1 MKQINTSRVW
11 FYGVACTFLGLF
23 NLSLHASE
31 QVIPA
36 HPRAELEINKA
47 AEEDEPINFI
57 LSSAQRI
64 GAEVTFEHVVKVFGA
79 VSSNTYRMPSDL
91 KRADTVDWFK
101 QQISSLGGKIEFE
114 CEQRDCGRA
123 TIWTSDI
130 FGERVL
136 SASDVNQ
143 NYLAVALDKDDVQH
157 LLMIYVVERSNR
169 RVYAHVVEIL
179 PSERVVFDDP
189 VDVSSEL
196 LRRGT
201 VKLPNI
207 VPDSQ
212 GSLSA
217 EALEDLKS
225 LAETELQEFADEEI
239 YVVCHVNG
247 PYATDELLEHSRTC
261 AEQIHEIFEEQG
273 LNVVPFG
280 NGPLSPLE
288 RIPVSRV
295 ELVIPRLLRQESD

>member
-1 MKQINTSRVW
+1 MKELSTSRDW
-11 FYGVACTFLGLF
+11 FCSITCMLVGLF
-23 NLSLHASE
+23 SLSLHASE

-36 HPRAELEINKA
+36 HPRAELEIN
-47 AEEDEPINFI
+47 EVSEDDEPINFI
-57 LSSAQRI
+57 LSSVQRI
-64 GAEVTFEHVVKVFGA
+64 RNEVTFERAIKVFGS

-91 KRADTVDWFK
+91 KRLDTSDWFK
-101 QQISSLGGKIEFE
+101 QQITSLGGEIEFE

-123 TIWTSDI
+123 TIWASDI

-143 NYLAVALDKDDVQH
+143 NYLAVALEKDDVQH

-179 PSERVVFDDP
+179 PSERVAFDAP

-201 VKLPNI
+201 VTLPDV

-212 GSLSA
+212 GTIST
-217 EALEDLKS
+217 EDLESLKT

-247 PYATDELLEHSRTC
+247 PYATEELLEYSRGC
-261 AEQIHEIFEEQG
+261 AEQIQEVFEDQG

-280 NGPLSPLE
+280 TGPLSPIE
-288 RIPVSRV
+288 QTPVSRV
-295 ELVIPRLLRQESD
+295 ELVIPRLLKQELE

>member
-1 MKQINTSRVW
+1 MKQISASRVW
-11 FYGVACTFLGLF
+11 SCGIACTLLGLL
-23 NLSLHASE
+23 NLSVHASE

-36 HPRAELEINKA
+36 HPRAELELDRVS
-47 AEEDEPINFI
+47 EDDEPMNFI

-64 GAEVTFEHVVKVFGA
+64 RSEVTFERAVKVFGS

-91 KRADTVDWFK
+91 KRSDTTDWFK
-101 QQISSLGGKIEFE
+101 QQIASLGGEIEFE

-123 TIWTSDI
+123 TIWASDI

-179 PSERVVFDDP
+179 PNERVAFDAP

-201 VKLPNI
+201 VRLPNV

-212 GSLSA
+212 GAIST
-217 EALEDLKS
+217 EALESLRT

-247 PYATDELLEHSRTC
+247 PNSAEELLEYSRSC
-261 AEQIHEIFEEQG
+261 SEQVQKIFEEQG

-280 NGPLSPLE
+280 TGPLSPIE
-288 RIPVSRV
+288 QTPVSRV
-295 ELVIPRLLRQESD
+295 ELVIPRLLKQELE

>member
-1 MKQINTSRVW
+1 MKISYAARVW
-11 FYGVACTFLGLF
+11 SCGITCTILGLF
-23 NLSLHASE
+23 SLNLHASE
-31 QVIPA
+31 QIIPA
-36 HPRAELEINKA
+36 HPRADLELSAMSED
-47 AEEDEPINFI
+47 DEPINFI
-57 LSSAQRI
+57 LSSAKRI
-64 GAEVTFEHVVKVFGA
+64 RNDVTFERAIKVFGV

-91 KRADTVDWFK
+91 KRADATLWFK
-101 QQISSLGGKIEFE
+101 QQITSLDGEIEFE

-123 TIWTSDI
+123 TIWASDI

-136 SASDVNQ
+136 TASDVNQ

-179 PSERVVFDDP
+179 PGERVVFDAA

-201 VKLPNI
+201 VRVPNI

-212 GSLSA
+212 GLISTDDLESL
-217 EALEDLKS
+217 KT

-247 PYATDELLEHSRTC
+247 PHATEELLQYSRSC
-261 AEQIHEIFEEQG
+261 SEQIKAVFEEQG
-273 LNVVPFG
+273 LKVVPFG
-280 NGPLSPLE
+280 TGPLSPIE
-288 RIPVSRV
+288 QTPVSRV
-295 ELVIPRLLRQESD
+295 ELVIPRLLKQELD

>member
-1 MKQINTSRVW
+1 MKKMSTSRVW
-11 FYGVACTFLGLF
+11 FCGVVCTLLGLL
-23 NLSLHASE
+23 NLNLYALE

-36 HPRAELEINKA
+36 HPRAELEINKE

-64 GAEVTFEHVVKVFGA
+64 GAEVTFERVIKVFGA

-91 KRADTVDWFK
+91 KRSDTVEWFK
-101 QQISSLGGKIEFE
+101 RQITSLGGEIEFE

-169 RVYAHVVEIL
+169 RVYAHVVEIV
-179 PSERVVFDDP
+179 PTERVAFDVP

-201 VKLPNI
+201 VRLPNI

-217 EALEDLKS
+217 EALEDLKN
-225 LAETELQEFADEEI
+225 LAEAELQEFADEEI

-247 PYATDELLEHSRTC
+247 PYTPDELLEHSQTC
-261 AEQIHEIFEEQG
+261 AEQIQEVFEEQG

-280 NGPLSPLE
+280 TGPLSPLE
-288 RIPVSRV
+288 QHPVSRV
-295 ELVIPRLLRQESD
+295 ELVIPRLLRQE

>member
-11 FYGVACTFLGLF
+11 SCGVACTLLGF
-23 NLSLHASE
+23 LSLSVHASE

-36 HPRAELEINKA
+36 HPRAELELNRVS
-47 AEEDEPINFI
+47 EDDEPMNFI

-64 GAEVTFEHVVKVFGA
+64 RSEVTFERAVKVFGS

-91 KRADTVDWFK
+91 KRSDTTDWFK
-101 QQISSLGGKIEFE
+101 QQIVSLGGEIEFE

-123 TIWTSDI
+123 TIWASDI

-143 NYLAVALDKDDVQH
+143 NYLAVALDKDDAQH

-179 PSERVVFDDP
+179 PNERVAFDAP

-201 VKLPNI
+201 VRLPNV

-212 GSLSA
+212 GAIST
-217 EALEDLKS
+217 EALESLRT

-247 PYATDELLEHSRTC
+247 PNAAEELLEYSRSC
-261 AEQIHEIFEEQG
+261 SEQIQKIFEEQG

-280 NGPLSPLE
+280 TGPLSPIE
-288 RIPVSRV
+288 QTPVSRV
-295 ELVIPRLLRQESD
+295 ELVIPRLLKQELE

>member
-1 MKQINTSRVW
+1 MNKISTSQVW
-11 FYGVACTFLGLF
+11 FYGIACSLLGLLSF
-23 NLSLHASE
+23 SLHASD

-36 HPRAELEINKA
+36 HPRAELELNKVS
-47 AEEDEPINFI
+47 EEDEPVNFI

-64 GAEVTFEHVVKVFGA
+64 RNEVAFERVIKVFGS

-91 KRADTVDWFK
+91 KRSDTTDWFK
-101 QQISSLGGKIEFE
+101 RQIASLGGEIEFE

-179 PSERVVFDDP
+179 PRERVAFDVP

-201 VKLPNI
+201 VRIPNV

-212 GSLSA
+212 GAIST
-217 EALEDLKS
+217 EDLEVLTT
-225 LAETELQEFADEEI
+225 LAETELQEFADEEM
-239 YVVCHVNG
+239 YVICHVNG
-247 PYATDELLEHSRTC
+247 PFSTEELLEYSRSC
-261 AEQIHEIFEEQG
+261 AQQIQKIFQENG

-280 NGPLSPLE
+280 TGPLSPIE
-288 RIPVSRV
+288 QTPVSRV
-295 ELVIPRLLRQESD
+295 ELVIPRLLRQELD

>member
-1 MKQINTSRVW
+1 MREISTSRVW
-11 FYGVACTFLGLF
+11 VCGVACTLLGLL
-23 NLSLHASE
+23 NLSVHASE

-36 HPRAELEINKA
+36 HPRAELEIN
-47 AEEDEPINFI
+47 EVSEDDEPINFI

-64 GAEVTFEHVVKVFGA
+64 RNEVTFELAIKVFGS

-91 KRADTVDWFK
+91 KRSDTTDWFK
-101 QQISSLGGKIEFE
+101 QQITSLGGEIEFE

-123 TIWTSDI
+123 TIWASDI

-143 NYLAVALDKDDVQH
+143 NYLAVTLDKDDVQH

-179 PSERVVFDDP
+179 PGERVAFDAP

-201 VKLPNI
+201 VRLPNVI
-207 VPDSQ
+207 PDSQ
-212 GSLSA
+212 GSIST
-217 EALEDLKS
+217 EDLES
-225 LAETELQEFADEEI
+225 LRTLAETELQEFADEEI

-247 PYATDELLEHSRTC
+247 PYATEELLEYSRSC
-261 AEQIHEIFEEQG
+261 SEQIQKIFEEQG

-280 NGPLSPLE
+280 TGPLSPIE
-288 RIPVSRV
+288 QTPVSRV
-295 ELVIPRLLRQESD
+295 ELVIPRLLKQELE

>member
-1 MKQINTSRVW
+1 MKELSTSRDW
-11 FYGVACTFLGLF
+11 FCSITCMLVGLF
-23 NLSLHASE
+23 SLSLHASE

-36 HPRAELEINKA
+36 HPRAELEINA
-47 AEEDEPINFI
+47 VSEDDEPINFI

-64 GAEVTFEHVVKVFGA
+64 RNEVTFERAIKVFGS

-91 KRADTVDWFK
+91 KRSDTTDWFK
-101 QQISSLGGKIEFE
+101 QQITSLGGEIEFE

-123 TIWTSDI
+123 TIWASDI

-143 NYLAVALDKDDVQH
+143 NYLAVALEKDDVQH

-179 PSERVVFDDP
+179 PNERVAFDAE

-201 VKLPNI
+201 VTLPDV

-212 GSLSA
+212 GAIST
-217 EALEDLKS
+217 EDLES
-225 LAETELQEFADEEI
+225 LRTLAETELQEFADEEI

-247 PYATDELLEHSRTC
+247 PYATEELIEYSRGC
-261 AEQIHEIFEEQG
+261 AEQIQEVFEDQG

-280 NGPLSPLE
+280 TGPLSPIE
-288 RIPVSRV
+288 QTPVSRV
-295 ELVIPRLLRQESD
+295 ELVIPRLLKQELE

>member
-1 MKQINTSRVW
+1 MREISTSRVW
-11 FYGVACTFLGLF
+11 VCGVVCTLLGLL
-23 NLSLHASE
+23 NLSVHASE
-31 QVIPA
+31 QAIPA
-36 HPRAELEINKA
+36 HPRAELEINKV

-64 GAEVTFEHVVKVFGA
+64 GAEVTFEHVIKVFGA

-91 KRADTVDWFK
+91 KRSDTVDWFK
-101 QQISSLGGKIEFE
+101 QQITSLGGEIEFE

-143 NYLAVALDKDDVQH
+143 NYLAVALDKDEVQH

-169 RVYAHVVEIL
+169 RVYAHVVEIV
-179 PSERVVFDDP
+179 PTERVLFDDP

-201 VKLPNI
+201 VRLPNV

-212 GSLSA
+212 GSIST
-217 EALEDLKS
+217 EDLES
-225 LAETELQEFADEEI
+225 LRTLAETELQEFADEEI

-247 PYATDELLEHSRTC
+247 PYATEELLEYSRSC
-261 AEQIHEIFEEQG
+261 SEQIKKIFEEQG

-280 NGPLSPLE
+280 TGPLSPIE
-288 RIPVSRV
+288 QTPVSRV
-295 ELVIPRLLRQESD
+295 ELVIPRLLKQELE

>member
-1 MKQINTSRVW
+1 MKELSTSRDW
-11 FYGVACTFLGLF
+11 FCSITCMLVGLF
-23 NLSLHASE
+23 SLSLHASE

-36 HPRAELEINKA
+36 HPRAELEIK
-47 AEEDEPINFI
+47 EVSEDDEPINFI

-64 GAEVTFEHVVKVFGA
+64 RNEVTFERAIKVFGS

-91 KRADTVDWFK
+91 KRLDTTDWFK
-101 QQISSLGGKIEFE
+101 QQITSLGGEIEFE

-123 TIWTSDI
+123 TIWASDI

-143 NYLAVALDKDDVQH
+143 NYLAVALEKDDVQY

-179 PSERVVFDDP
+179 PSERVAFDAP

-201 VKLPNI
+201 VTLPDV

-212 GSLSA
+212 GTIST
-217 EALEDLKS
+217 EDLES
-225 LAETELQEFADEEI
+225 LRTLAETELQEFVDEEI

-247 PYATDELLEHSRTC
+247 PNATEELLEYSRGC
-261 AEQIHEIFEEQG
+261 AEQIQEVFEDQG

-280 NGPLSPLE
+280 NGPLSPIE
-288 RIPVSRV
+288 QTPVSRV
-295 ELVIPRLLRQESD
+295 ELVIPRLLKQELE

>member
-1 MKQINTSRVW
+1 MKENSISRVW
-11 FYGVACTFLGLF
+11 FCGVTCTLLVLL
-23 NLSLHASE
+23 NLSVYAAE

-36 HPRAELEINKA
+36 HPRAELELESVS
-47 AEEDEPINFI
+47 EEDEPINFI

-64 GAEVTFEHVVKVFGA
+64 RNEVTFERAIKVFGA
-79 VSSNTYRMPSDL
+79 VSTNTYRMSSDL
-91 KRADTVDWFK
+91 KRADATEWFER
-101 QQISSLGGKIEFE
+101 QITALGGEIEFE

-123 TIWTSDI
+123 TIWASDI

-143 NYLAVALDKDDVQH
+143 NYLAVALEKDDVQH

-179 PSERVVFDDP
+179 PSERVAFDAP

-201 VKLPNI
+201 VTLPDV

-212 GSLSA
+212 GTIST
-217 EALEDLKS
+217 EDLES
-225 LAETELQEFADEEI
+225 LRTLAATELQEFADEEI

-247 PYATDELLEHSRTC
+247 PYATEELLEYSRGC
-261 AEQIHEIFEEQG
+261 AEQIQEIFEDQG

-280 NGPLSPLE
+280 TGPLSPIE
-288 RIPVSRV
+288 QTPVSRV
-295 ELVIPRLLRQESD
+295 ELVIPRLLKQELE